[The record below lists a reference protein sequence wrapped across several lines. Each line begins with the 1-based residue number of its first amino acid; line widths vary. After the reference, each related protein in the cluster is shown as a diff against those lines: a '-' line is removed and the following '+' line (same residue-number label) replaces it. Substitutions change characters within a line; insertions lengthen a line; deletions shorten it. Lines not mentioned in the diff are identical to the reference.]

1 VEQAPQVTEDRV
13 TEGTDETRTCKHCWV
28 HCPKRPSNEDRECKH
43 CWEHCPSGRY
53 SATSPTALELLPSF
67 RRHLAAENKAP
78 RTAQAY
84 TEGVTRLHEYLV
96 AQGMPTEVDKIT
108 REYVEGFLADQVTR
122 LKASSARS
130 RYASIRQ
137 FFRWLV
143 EEGEIGESPLARM
156 RPPAVPET
164 PVPILTED
172 ELRALLKAP
181 AKDASFYGR
190 RDEAVLRV
198 FVDTGARLAEVA
210 GLRVEDLDLD
220 SGTVA
225 LLGKGRR
232 VRYAPI
238 GSKTVRALDRYLRL
252 RSRHPDSMHPAL
264 WLGRAG
270 PMTAFGLD
278 ELVKRRAKQAGV
290 GHVHVHQLRHSAA
303 HFLRLA
309 GADDDSVMRLMGWRD
324 RAMLH
329 RYGSSAADER
339 ARATHRRLGLG
350 DRL

>member
-1 VEQAPQVTEDRV
+1 MSEVTEDRV
-13 TEGTDETRTCKHCWV
+13 AEATRAV
-28 HCPKRPSNEDRECKH
+28 
-43 CWEHCPSGRY
+43 
-53 SATSPTALELLPSF
+53 APTALELLPSF

-84 TEGVTRLHEYLV
+84 TEGVTRLHEYLA

-108 REYVEGFLADQVTR
+108 REHIEAFLADQLAR
-122 LKASSARS
+122 LKATSARS

-137 FFRWLV
+137 FFRWLQ
-143 EEGEIGESPLARM
+143 EEGEIRESPMARM
-156 RPPAVPET
+156 RPPAIPEE

-172 ELRALLKAP
+172 ELRGLLKAA
-181 AKDASFYGR
+181 AKDTSFYGR
-190 RDEAVLRV
+190 RDEAILRV
-198 FVDTGARLAEVA
+198 FIDSGARLAEVA
-210 GLRVEDLDLD
+210 GLTVEDVNFDATTI
-220 SGTVA
+220 S

-232 VRYAPI
+232 VRHAPI
-238 GSKTVRALDRYLRL
+238 GHKTIRSLDRYMRI
-252 RSRHPDSMHPAL
+252 RGRRPDAGHPAL
-264 WLGRAG
+264 WLGRSG
-270 PMTAFGLD
+270 PMTAYGLM
-278 ELVKRRAKQAGV
+278 EVVKRRASQAGIA
-290 GHVHVHQLRHSAA
+290 HVHVHQLRHSAA
-303 HFLRLA
+303 HYLRLA